1 MNLLYFQA
9 EIERLRKEGSQQVE
23 EEVELVRQQLLQ
35 ETKLA
40 ATEQPQ
46 NNGINRLR
54 IKWKA
59 SKDDPNNGGYPY
71 ETLLKIMSKV
81 VNSSANTL
89 FFFLIFSLY
98 RLLEKKKKRFISP
111 FWCQLISYFSM
122 VT

>member
-1 MNLLYFQA
+1 MILCYFQA

-35 ETKLA
+35 ETKLT

-46 NNGINRLR
+46 SNGINRLR

-81 VNSSANTL
+81 VISTVYIP
-89 FFFLIFSLY
+89 FLSY
-98 RLLEKKKKRFISP
+98 LLT
-111 FWCQLISYFSM
+111 
-122 VT
+122 V